1 VNDGLVLTPARAK
14 ELIDELER
22 RLVARGIRGSIRI
35 VGGAAMVLRF
45 PNDPEVRVTTDVDA
59 AYEPRPE
66 IDEVIA
72 EMARD
77 YRLPDRWMNGSSTP
91 WNVVTDTGSTITVAT
106 AEELVAM
113 KMAAGRVQDLADL
126 RILARHLGITQPE
139 QLVDIAYAVYG
150 EDSPVLS
157 DSPES
162 YELLAR
168 DVLADRRRG

>member
-22 RLVARGIRGSIRI
+22 RLIARGIRGSIRI

-45 PNDPEVRVTTDVDA
+45 PDDPDVRVTTDVDA

-77 YRLPDRWMNGSSTP
+77 YRLPDGWMNGSSTP
-91 WNVVTDTGSTITVAT
+91 WNVVTDTGGTITVAT
-106 AEELVAM
+106 AEELAAM

-150 EDSPVLS
+150 EDSAALS
-157 DSPES
+157 DSRES
-162 YELLAR
+162 YELFAR
-168 DVLADRRRG
+168 DVLVDPRRG